1 MKITVLAAVIS
12 CGLLAGCNT
21 APPNQIT
28 LDSGIGATGAAGT
41 RGGFSAPPATTGAV
55 STTPVR

>member
-1 MKITVLAAVIS
+1 MKITVLAVLVS

-28 LDSGIGATGAAGT
+28 LDSGIGATGSAGT
-41 RGGFSAPPATTGAV
+41 RGGFAAPPASAGAV
-55 STTPVR
+55 ATTPTR